1 MNKKMITILL
11 LAASVILVAA
21 PESFAT
27 SQYFAAL
34 NTVYPGGS
42 CGTCHVNSS
51 NDGPRTPYGLL
62 FEKQT
67 NHNTNASAALRA
79 IGAPPPAN
87 LTTPAVTLTPAATLT
102 ATPEVTT
109 VTETPEVE
117 TTEVETTEDTTM
129 TETAEET
136 PAIPAATTKSPGFGV
151 VVSMIGLIAWALL
164 GRRKN

>member
-11 LAASVILVAA
+11 LATSVILVAA

-27 SQYFAAL
+27 TQYFTAL

-67 NHNTNASAALRA
+67 NHKDNASAALRA
-79 IGAPPPAN
+79 IGAPPAAN

-117 TTEVETTEDTTM
+117 TTEDTTV
-129 TETAEET
+129 TETEEET
-136 PAIPAATTKSPGFGV
+136 PATTTTKSPGFGI

>member
-27 SQYFAAL
+27 TQYFTAL

-42 CGTCHVNSS
+42 CATCHVNGSS
-51 NDGPRTPYGLL
+51 DGPRTPYGLL

-67 NHNTNASAALRA
+67 NHTANASAALRA
-79 IGAPPPAN
+79 IGAPPTAN
-87 LTTPAVTLTPAATLT
+87 LTTPAVTLTPAAT
-102 ATPEVTT
+102 V
-109 VTETPEVE
+109 
-117 TTEVETTEDTTM
+117 

-136 PAIPAATTKSPGFGV
+136 PATTTTKSPGFGI

>member
-1 MNKKMITILL
+1 MDKKMITILL

-42 CGTCHVNSS
+42 CGTCHVNNSS

-67 NHNTNASAALRA
+67 NHTANPSAALRA
-79 IGAPPPAN
+79 IGAPPTAN
-87 LTTPAVTLTPAATLT
+87 LTPAVTLTPAATVT
-102 ATPEVTT
+102 ETPEVTT

-117 TTEVETTEDTTM
+117 TPEDTTVA
-129 TETAEET
+129 ETAEET
-136 PAIPAATTKSPGFGV
+136 PAIPAATTKSPGFGI

>member
-27 SQYFAAL
+27 TQYFTAL

-42 CGTCHVNSS
+42 CATCHVNGSS
-51 NDGPRTPYGLL
+51 DGPRTPYGLL

-67 NHNTNASAALRA
+67 NHTANASAALRA
-79 IGAPPPAN
+79 IGAPPTAN

-102 ATPEVTT
+102 
-109 VTETPEVE
+109 ETP
-117 TTEVETTEDTTM
+117 
-129 TETAEET
+129 EET
-136 PAIPAATTKSPGFGV
+136 PATTTTKSPGFGI